1 LGQFQV
7 SSGGVQ
13 ANGNH
18 WDQVGPIEM
27 EILMGM
33 GRSWIRNR
41 CGGNGICIFAM
52 AFPFPSLY
60 LQ

>member
-1 LGQFQV
+1 MKLIRQNAEVFLPFHLPSLLTLGQFQV

-33 GRSWIRNR
+33 GRS
-41 CGGNGICIFAM
+41 
-52 AFPFPSLY
+52 
-60 LQ
+60 